1 MVDFVDFLLASSRN
15 SFFNLQKIIQKKTV
29 FIKPG
34 NKTLKKIAKPTINL
48 ARQEGLEAHA
58 LSVEIRKIKT

>member
-1 MVDFVDFLLASSRN
+1 M
-15 SFFNLQKIIQKKTV
+15 
-29 FIKPG
+29 G
-34 NKTLKKIAKPTINL
+34 NKTFQKIAQPTIDL

>member
-1 MVDFVDFLLASSRN
+1 MLTKFM
-15 SFFNLQKIIQKKTV
+15 KKTV
-29 FIKPG
+29 FIKAG
-34 NKTLKKIAKPTINL
+34 DKTLKRISKPTVDL